1 MDAGMIRGLLVDVW
15 PGRERTVIMPEDREV
30 TLMSWREE
38 NDIRYG
44 LTHEGEELPI
54 LEIRDAKG
62 KVFKLDPSCLAS
74 PDL

>member
-1 MDAGMIRGLLVDVW
+1 MDAGMTRGLLVNVF
-15 PGRERTVIMPEDREV
+15 PGLERTSIMPEDREV

-54 LEIRDAKG
+54 LEVRDAHG
-62 KVFKLDPSCLAS
+62 KVFKLDPSCLAA